1 MPQYST
7 LKMPIGQTRLVYAI
21 IMAIPIAV
29 FMYMATVNLHWL
41 TINRLGYVFYGIM
54 AGLLLGV
61 VESRIVLSRLSKAT
75 AEVTVWEAYPLGL
88 ALFGVPF
95 LLVFDCFWLFGVC
108 AVWVIRVLPT
118 VD

>member
-21 IMAIPIAV
+21 FMAVPIAV

-41 TINRLGYVFYGIM
+41 TINRLGYVFYGVL

-61 VESRIVLSRLSKAT
+61 VESRIVLSRLSKACGNNGLGSVSSW
-75 AEVTVWEAYPLGL
+75 AGVVWCTLSCSNNPI
-88 ALFGVPF
+88 
-95 LLVFDCFWLFGVC
+95 WQFGVC
-108 AVWVIRVLPT
+108 AVWVIRVLST
-118 VD
+118 LD